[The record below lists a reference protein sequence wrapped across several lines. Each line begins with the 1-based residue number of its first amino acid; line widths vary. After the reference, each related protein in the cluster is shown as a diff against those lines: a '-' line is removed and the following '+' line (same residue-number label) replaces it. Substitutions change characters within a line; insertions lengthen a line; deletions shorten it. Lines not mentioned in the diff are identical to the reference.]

1 MDSQI
6 EEVKNKVDIVGLVN
20 EYVPLKKSGRNYK
33 AKCPFHNEKT
43 PSFMVSPERQIF
55 KCFGCSEGGDVF
67 SFYKKIE
74 GVEFGE
80 AMKFLAAR
88 VGVKLKEYK
97 PTEAEQKKETFLKA
111 NDIAAKLY
119 HHLLLK
125 HPSGK
130 RALEYLKARGVKQ
143 KAIVDFRLGFAPEKN
158 QLLIE
163 VLKKKGF
170 GISDI
175 ISAGLALV
183 IGNTQRDRFRGRV
196 MFPISDT
203 QGRVIAF
210 SGRALGDFEPKYLN
224 SPETP
229 IFSKSKVLYGVDLA
243 KQNLKK
249 EDSAILVEG
258 NLDVISS
265 HQVGVSNVVAPL
277 GTAVTAAQ
285 IDILKR
291 WTENLLFAF
300 DTDLAGDAAAKRGI
314 EIAESAGMSIR
325 VVQLPSGTDPD
336 DLIKKNS
343 LEWKKAIKEAVP
355 IYDFFIIAAI
365 TKFGVKSAEAKKKVA
380 AATLPEIGKISDEI
394 VKAHY
399 LQTLSSKLGVEE
411 AVLRLTMRKYGA
423 KDPEAVGVK
432 EVLEEPLSEHGKI
445 LVEKYLLALILQ
457 GLHFPKE
464 ADEKILD
471 NPQLKEL
478 FDRIKQFVKKEGRL
492 KIKFLVKT
500 IPQPLVPVFDELLLH
515 EISQEILDEEEKI
528 KAEIDYCV
536 NRLKELNLRTKLK
549 VLSLAIKQAE
559 VSGNQVKVNSLSEK
573 FRDLSSVLNSLET
586 RK

>member
-6 EEVKNKVDIVGLVN
+6 EEVKNKVDIVGLIN
-20 EYVPLKKSGRNYK
+20 EYVPLKKSGRNFK
-33 AKCPFHNEKT
+33 ANCPFHNEKT
-43 PSFMVSPERQIF
+43 PSCMVSPERQIF

-67 SFYKKIE
+67 SFYKRME

-88 VGVKLKEYK
+88 TGVKLKDYK
-97 PTEAEQKKETFLKA
+97 PSKLDQKKEVFLRA

-130 RALEYLKARGVKQ
+130 RALAYLTARGVKQ
-143 KAIVDFRLGFAPEKN
+143 KAITDFRLGFAPEKN
-158 QLLIE
+158 QLLIGI
-163 VLKKKGF
+163 LKKRGLDMP
-170 GISDI
+170 DI

-183 IGNTQRDRFRGRV
+183 SGSAPEDRFRGRV

-229 IFSKSKVLYGVDLA
+229 IFSKSKVLYGIDLA
-243 KQNLKK
+243 RQNLKK
-249 EDSAILVEG
+249 EDVAVLVEG

-265 HQVGVSNVVAPL
+265 HQVGVNNVVAPL
-277 GTAVTAAQ
+277 GTAVTGAQ

-291 WTENLLFAF
+291 WTDNLLFAF

-314 EIAESAGMSIR
+314 EIAEEAGMNIR
-325 VVQLPSGTDPD
+325 VVQLPSGKDPD
-336 DLIKKNS
+336 DLIKKNPTD
-343 LEWKKAIKEAVP
+343 WKESIKEAVP
-355 IYDFFIIAAI
+355 IYDFFINAAI

-380 AATLPEIGKISDEI
+380 ASILPEIGKINDDI
-394 VKAHY
+394 LKAHY

-411 AVLRLTMRKYGA
+411 IVLRSAMAKYGT
-423 KDPEAVGVK
+423 KEPSSVEIK
-432 EVLEEPLSEHGKI
+432 EVLEKPLSEKGKI

-457 GLHFPKE
+457 GSYFPKE

-471 NPQLKEL
+471 DPELKEL
-478 FDRIKQFVKKEGRL
+478 LTKIKHFVKNEGRL

-500 IPQPLVPVFDELLLH
+500 IPEPLMGVFDELFLH
-515 EISQEILDEEEKI
+515 EINPGILDEEDKI

-536 NRLKELNLRTKLK
+536 SRLKELNLRTKLK
-549 VLSLAIKQAE
+549 GLSLAIKQAE
-559 VSGNQVKVNSLSEK
+559 VGGNQTVVNSLSEE
-573 FRDLSSVLNSLET
+573 FRDLSSALNSLET

>member
-20 EYVPLKKSGRNYK
+20 EYIPLKKSGRNYK
-33 AKCPFHNEKT
+33 ANCPFHNEKT
-43 PSFMVSPERQIF
+43 PSFMVSPDRQIF

-67 SFYKKIE
+67 SFYKKME

-97 PTEAEQKKETFLKA
+97 PTKEQQKKETYLRA

-130 RALEYLKARGVKQ
+130 GAFEYLKARGVSQ
-143 KAIVDFRLGFAPEKN
+143 KAIADFRLGFAPEKN
-158 QLLIE
+158 QLLID
-163 VLKKKGF
+163 VLKKKG
-170 GISDI
+170 IDMQDI

-183 IGNTQRDRFRGRV
+183 SGNTSKDRFRGRV

-229 IFSKSKVLYGVDLA
+229 IFSKSKVLYGIDLA

-249 EDSAILVEG
+249 EDAAVLVEG

-265 HQVGVSNVVAPL
+265 HQIGVSNVVAPL

-314 EIAESAGMSIR
+314 EIAELAGMNIR
-325 VVQLPSGTDPD
+325 VVQLPSGKDPD
-336 DLIKKNS
+336 DLIKKRP
-343 LEWKKAIKEAVP
+343 LDWKRAIKEATP
-355 IYDFFIIAAI
+355 IYDFFINSAI
-365 TKFGVKSAEAKKKVA
+365 SKFGINGAEAKRKVA
-380 AATLPEIGKISDEI
+380 ALTLPEIGKISDEI
-394 VKAHY
+394 LKAQY
-399 LQTLSSKLGVEE
+399 LQTLSSKLGMEE
-411 AVLRLTMRKYGA
+411 AVLRLAMRKYEA
-423 KDPEAVGVK
+423 KEPEAVDIK
-432 EVLEEPLSEHGKI
+432 EVLEKPLSENGKI
-445 LVEKYLLALILQ
+445 LVEKYLLSLILQ
-457 GLHFPKE
+457 GLHFPKG

-471 NPQLKEL
+471 DPQLKEL
-478 FDRIKQFVKKEGRL
+478 FDRIKQFVKKEDRL

-500 IPQPLVPVFDELLLH
+500 IPEPLVPVFDELLLH

-536 NRLKELNLRTKLK
+536 SRLKELNLRTKLK
-549 VLSLAIKQAE
+549 ELSLAIKQAE
-559 VSGNQVKVNSLSEK
+559 VSGNQVAVNSLSEK
-573 FRDLSSVLNSLET
+573 FRDLAFVLNGLET